1 MVSDTSAVSVGE
13 GRPAARCRKRIAA
26 GRSFKV
32 LPAWPRIAAGGEE
45 GGNLAGGGGQGREPV
60 LVAPGAPGAHRG
72 AVGGAGVFCL
82 RAAAIG
88 AGGLVR
94 GGEAAVVLRFFCR
107 RQDVEPVSHHDR
119 RAADGRVRRRWP
131 RVVIRRRPVY
141 QRGQVFGRVTGGRRP
156 RRPGWWSSVAPRGGE
171 GTCPPVGRYGAVRQS
186 GLDRQPRALGTN
198 AAFSAG
204 AVVPG
209 AAEAPD
215 RWASSQD
222 DGQAGRRAA
231 GNRGAGA
238 HQAAPRDVVGGVA
251 DGRGPG
257 TSGWHFT
264 ICSPEKPFPTIRPKF
279 SEFAERL

>member
-1 MVSDTSAVSVGE
+1 MTGAPPTGASAAGGPGSSSADG
-13 GRPAARCRKRIAA
+13 PCISA
-26 GRSFKV
+26 GRSSG
-32 LPAWPRIAAGGEE
+32 AS
-45 GGNLAGGGGQGREPV
+45 LAGAGRVVRRGGHRSR
-60 LVAPGAPGAHRG
+60 RG
-72 AVGGAGVFCL
+72 A
-82 RAAAIG
+82 
-88 AGGLVR
+88 
-94 GGEAAVVLRFFCR
+94 
-107 RQDVEPVSHHDR
+107 
-119 RAADGRVRRRWP
+119 
-131 RVVIRRRPVY
+131 
-141 QRGQVFGRVTGGRRP
+141 GQ
-156 RRPGWWSSVAPRGGE
+156 
-171 GTCPPVGRYGAVRQS
+171 GTCPPVGRYGAARHS

-264 ICSPEKPFPTIRPKF
+264 ICSPENCFHDSPEVFRVRGTFVAHPLCPTTQLWDIRTSTKAGQGADFP
-279 SEFAERL
+279 SEN